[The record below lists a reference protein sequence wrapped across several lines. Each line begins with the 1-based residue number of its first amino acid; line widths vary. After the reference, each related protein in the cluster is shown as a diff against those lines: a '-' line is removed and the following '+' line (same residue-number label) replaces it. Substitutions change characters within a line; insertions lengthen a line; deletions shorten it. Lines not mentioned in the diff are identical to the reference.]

1 MYVPPRFKQDDLHKL
16 YDLMRRYNF
25 ATLFSQADGAPF
37 ATHLP
42 FLLDSD
48 RGPYG
53 TLIAHMARANPHW
66 QTWREQTQVLVA
78 FQGPHAYI
86 SPSWYA
92 QDELVPTWNY
102 AVAHAYGKPRLV
114 HEPEALLP
122 MVQALVNRHSIKGP
136 QDLNSSKAILLP
148 QLRAIVG
155 FEIPID
161 KLEGKFKFNQN
172 RSRADQLGV
181 VEALKGSSDPME
193 REVARIMQ
201 ENLRAPSLRKG

>member
-1 MYVPPRFKQDDLHKL
+1 MYVPARFKQDDFHTLH
-16 YDLMRRYNF
+16 DLMRRYNF
-25 ATLFSQADGAPF
+25 ATLFSQEDEAPF

-42 FLLDSD
+42 FLLDPD

-66 QTWREQTQVLVA
+66 RTWHDQTQVLVA

-92 QDELVPTWNY
+92 QHELVPTWNY
-102 AVAHAYGKPRLV
+102 AVAHAYGRPRLV

-136 QDLNSSKAILLP
+136 QDLSSHQHALLP
-148 QLRAIVG
+148 QLKAIVG

-172 RSRADQLGV
+172 RSRADQEGV
-181 VEALKGSSDPME
+181 VEALKASSDPME

-201 ENLRAPSLRKG
+201 ENLRAPAQHKG

>member
-1 MYVPPRFKQDDLHKL
+1 MYVPPRFEQDDLHKL
-16 YDLMRRYNF
+16 HDLMRRYNF
-25 ATLFSQADGAPF
+25 ATLISQDEGAPV

-42 FLLDSD
+42 FLLDAD
-48 RGPYG
+48 RGPRG

-66 QTWREQTQVLVA
+66 QTWQEQTQVLVA

-102 AVAHAYGKPRLV
+102 AVVHAYGKPRLI

-136 QDLNSSKAILLP
+136 QDLDPHERVLLP
-148 QLRAIVG
+148 ELKAIVG
-155 FEIPID
+155 FEIPVE

-181 VEALKGSSDPME
+181 ADALKGSADPME
-193 REVARIMQ
+193 REVAAIMQ
-201 ENLRAPSLRKG
+201 ENLRATAQPKG

>member
-1 MYVPPRFKQDDLHKL
+1 MYVPPRFKQDNVQKLH
-16 YDLMRRYNF
+16 DLMRRYNF
-25 ATLFSQADGAPF
+25 ATVFSQQDGAPS

-42 FLLDSD
+42 FLLDPD
-48 RGPYG
+48 RGKHG

-66 QTWREQTQVLVA
+66 QAWEKPMQVLIV
-78 FQGPHAYI
+78 FQGAHAYI

-92 QDELVPTWNY
+92 QHELVPTWNY
-102 AVAHAYGKPRLV
+102 AVVHAYGKPRLI

-136 QDLNSSKAILLP
+136 QDLSPHKHMLLP
-148 QLRAIVG
+148 QLKAIVG

-181 VEALKGSSDPME
+181 VNALKASADPVE

-201 ENLRAPSLRKG
+201 ENLRAPVQPKG